1 MKNWV
6 SGRGSFGSDRPEVV
20 LRGGNGAKGE
30 GRRLVLVGGDK
41 AQYRRA
47 TGKEWSKTKVEKFL
61 SVLAETCNV
70 TRAAAEA
77 EVSVSAA
84 YRRRKGNAGFRS
96 AWLEAIGS
104 AYQRLELVLLERAF
118 VGTEKIVRRKDGSEE
133 RMMEYPNQLAL
144 TLLKMHRDTAVEANA
159 EIAPGD
165 VEEIR
170 ERLIQK
176 LQRLQSAMRPSLTP
190 NECRFWPDTNA
201 AARRASEDYQR
212 QIVWEMSPIDVFAW
226 TRISKAGR
234 TRTSA
239 PK

>member
-1 MKNWV
+1 MARK
-6 SGRGSFGSDRPEVV
+6 
-20 LRGGNGAKGE
+20 AKADE
-30 GRRLVLVGGDK
+30 LVLVGGDK

-47 TGKEWSKTKVEKFL
+47 TGKGWSKTKVEIS

-84 YRRRKGNAGFRS
+84 YRRRKANAGFRS

-118 VGTEKIVRRKDGSEE
+118 VGTEKVVRRKDGSEE

-176 LQRLQSAMRPSLTP
+176 LQRLQKR
-190 NECRFWPDTNA
+190 NA
-201 AARRASEDYQR
+201 AEPDAE
-212 QIVWEMSPIDVFAW
+212 
-226 TRISKAGR
+226 
-234 TRTSA
+234 
-239 PK
+239 